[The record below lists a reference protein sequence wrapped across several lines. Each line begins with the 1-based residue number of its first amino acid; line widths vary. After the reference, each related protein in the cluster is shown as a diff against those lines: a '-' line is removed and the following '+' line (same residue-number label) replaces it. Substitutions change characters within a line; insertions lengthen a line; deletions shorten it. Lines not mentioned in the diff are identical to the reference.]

1 MTGVIERVTLT
12 HLQIPLKEPFRIS
25 SGEVAIKDAILVTL
39 ATGDGEGVGESS
51 PMAAGFGYSTDTP
64 LEWIYRYARQARLV
78 DGADEVH
85 RMVLDRMLADEGD
98 GFWRWEVADAADG

>member
-1 MTGVIERVTLT
+1 MTGAIERVTLT

-39 ATGDGEGVGESS
+39 ATSDGEGVGESS

-64 LEWIYRYARQARLV
+64 EGCW
-78 DGADEVH
+78 AD
-85 RMVLDRMLADEGD
+85 LADRIAPDLVGRSFETVED
-98 GFWRWEVADAADG
+98 IAALDTARPTGRGTP